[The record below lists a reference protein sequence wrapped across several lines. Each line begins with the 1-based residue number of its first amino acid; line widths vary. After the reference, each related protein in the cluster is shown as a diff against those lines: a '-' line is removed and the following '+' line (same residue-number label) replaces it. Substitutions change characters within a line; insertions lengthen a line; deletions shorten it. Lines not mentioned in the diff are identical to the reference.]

1 VTASFTR
8 TEADPVFTLSGATDA
23 EVEAIRQALAAA
35 DTAEVNNRIAAIS
48 SEATARAVA
57 DALKQD
63 AATASTDAER
73 DAAIAA
79 EASARQAADALKQD
93 AATAATDIE
102 LAATATAGAARERLA
117 LAAVPDALI
126 FDATITRDSNGAV
139 TSADVLWP
147 DGTAGTFTGTPSSAF
162 PGALDGYAITYGALT
177 YTQPTMTRD
186 SNGAVIAR
194 PAITVS

>member
-93 AATAATDIE
+93 AATAAT
-102 LAATATAGAARERLA
+102 ERLA